1 MNINPYERQ
10 LTFGWVSTAFCCFGC
25 SLGERGALR
34 IQRRDP
40 SSRSVATG
48 PAGETGRQTRPQLS
62 NLCQDIDGQDHC
74 ARGGSVSSVPRKLS
88 ANQSE
93 LPQSA
98 QAN

>member
-1 MNINPYERQ
+1 MNDNLHLAGYP
-10 LTFGWVSTAFCCFGC
+10 L
-25 SLGERGALR
+25 
-34 IQRRDP
+34 P
-40 SSRSVATG
+40 SAASVAAWEKEARCGSSAAIRPVATG